1 MTIIKT
7 IFQNPR
13 FGFYKKN
20 DGKIYKYL
28 FIVYNNVV
36 DNEINFLFDL
46 SESHV
51 KFN

>member
-20 DGKIYKYL
+20 DGKIHPNLGFLDSY
-28 FIVYNNVV
+28 FYNN
-36 DNEINFLFDL
+36 NNKIIYL
-46 SESHV
+46 
-51 KFN
+51 